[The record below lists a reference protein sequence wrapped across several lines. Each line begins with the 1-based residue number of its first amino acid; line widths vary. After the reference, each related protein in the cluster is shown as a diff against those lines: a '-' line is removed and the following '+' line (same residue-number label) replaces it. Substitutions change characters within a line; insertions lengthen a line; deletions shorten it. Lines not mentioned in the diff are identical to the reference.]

1 MAVTGLREKCVMAVL
16 LAETA
21 AGIKRLLRVSVKEGA
36 IARCAICAYILGQM
50 PQGKAMARSTRKS
63 NSTEDA
69 APDSWEQA
77 DTPRGSFQE
86 IEHITGRRF
95 PLPYT
100 SIDEL
105 KERGFTNDELYAIVA
120 PRRTLA
126 RRKENGEDLTVG
138 ESDRVLRIQHIS
150 GMAERIFGEHEKA
163 HRWLRKRSRVLNEVP
178 LVLLQS
184 ETGARLVE
192 EELHRIDYGIYV

>member
-1 MAVTGLREKCVMAVL
+1 MIPPVRQPKSKH
-16 LAETA
+16 
-21 AGIKRLLRVSVKEGA
+21 AGGGPA
-36 IARCAICAYILGQM
+36 
-50 PQGKAMARSTRKS
+50 
-63 NSTEDA
+63 
-69 APDSWEQA
+69 SWEQT

-86 IEHITGRRF
+86 IEQLTGHRF

-100 SIDEL
+100 SIDAL
-105 KERGFTNDELYAIVA
+105 KERGFTNDELYSIVA

-126 RRKENGEDLTVG
+126 RRKEQGEDLSVA

-150 GMAERIFGEHEKA
+150 GMAERIFGDHEKA
-163 HRWLRKRSRVLNEVP
+163 HRWLRKRSRVLKEVP

-192 EELHRIDYGIYV
+192 EELNRIAYGMYS

>member
-1 MAVTGLREKCVMAVL
+1 MAEAEPMAPPVRQPKSKNTG
-16 LAETA
+16 
-21 AGIKRLLRVSVKEGA
+21 GGP
-36 IARCAICAYILGQM
+36 G
-50 PQGKAMARSTRKS
+50 
-63 NSTEDA
+63 
-69 APDSWEQA
+69 SWEQT

-86 IEHITGRRF
+86 IEQLTGQRF

-105 KERGFTNDELYAIVA
+105 KERGFTNDELYSIVA

-126 RRKENGEDLTVG
+126 RRKEQGENLSVA
-138 ESDRVLRIQHIS
+138 ESDRVVRIQHIS
-150 GMAERIFGEHEKA
+150 DMAERIFGDHEKA
-163 HRWLRKRSRVLNEVP
+163 HRWLRKRSRVLKEIP

-192 EELHRIDYGIYV
+192 EELHRIDYGIYM

>member
-1 MAVTGLREKCVMAVL
+1 MREICVMAVL
-16 LAETA
+16 LAESA
-21 AGIKRLLRVSVKEGA
+21 AGIKRLLRVSVKRPPLLDVPFA
-36 IARCAICAYILGQM
+36 HIILGKWH
-50 PQGKAMARSTRKS
+50 KAMQMARSTRKS

-69 APDSWEQA
+69 TPGSWEQA

-86 IEHITGRRF
+86 IENITGHRF

-192 EELHRIDYGIYV
+192 EELHRIAYGMYS